1 MATMTDRDKNLPFE
15 LARRNWIILAVL
27 ITISLL
33 WRSLPVTLGVVAGGL
48 VVAVNYHW
56 MGHSLRRL
64 LVDQGQPPPSKF
76 RSGRDFLLRMAVL
89 GFVIYV
95 LLVHTQ
101 VHPVGFAVGLS
112 VYVLNLMITAIKR
125 LY

>member
-1 MATMTDRDKNLPFE
+1 MTSRDENLPSE

-27 ITISLL
+27 VVISLL

-56 MGHSLRRL
+56 MGRSLRKL
-64 LVDQGQPPPSKF
+64 LVDQGQPPQGKF
-76 RSGRDFLLRMAVL
+76 RSGRDFLLRMAVIGL
-89 GFVIYV
+89 VIYL
-95 LLVHTQ
+95 LLVHTRI
-101 VHPVGFAVGLS
+101 HPVGFAAGLS
-112 VYVLNLMITAIKR
+112 VYVLNLMLTAVKR